1 MTEKK
6 LNILILAGLLGIDG
20 YYLFKSFTARKYTMV
35 FIGPYEFPK
44 IIGVGLAVLCLIA
57 LADTLRRK
65 DDRTPFQIGNL
76 GYVVITVAATCGF
89 LFLWQ
94 TFGLFYLW
102 APLFLLLLFFTYR
115 DEGGRFSKKNIL
127 VNAALTAGCI
137 GAIYLFFRLLMNIRL

>member
-44 IIGVGLAVLCLIA
+44 IIGVGLAILCLIA

-65 DDRTPFQIGNL
+65 DDQSPFQIGNL
-76 GYVVITVAATCGF
+76 IYVIITIAATCGF

-94 TFGLFYLW
+94 TFGLFYLL

>member
-44 IIGVGLAVLCLIA
+44 IIGCGLALFCLIA
-57 LADTLRRK
+57 LADTLRHK
-65 DDRTPFQIGNL
+65 DDQTPFQIGNL
-76 GYVVITVAATCGF
+76 VYVVITIAATCAF

-94 TFGLFYLW
+94 SIGLFYLW
-102 APLFLLLLFFTYR
+102 APLFLLILFFTYR
-115 DEGGRFSKKNIL
+115 DEGGRFSRKNIL